1 MFPSPMESPMIR
13 PVPRPETPVAQSS
26 GVVDLLIRAVG
37 GLYDGVMPGARLEAL
52 IDRLETSK

>member
-1 MFPSPMESPMIR
+1 MTR
-13 PVPRPETPVAQSS
+13 QVPRPETPVAQSS